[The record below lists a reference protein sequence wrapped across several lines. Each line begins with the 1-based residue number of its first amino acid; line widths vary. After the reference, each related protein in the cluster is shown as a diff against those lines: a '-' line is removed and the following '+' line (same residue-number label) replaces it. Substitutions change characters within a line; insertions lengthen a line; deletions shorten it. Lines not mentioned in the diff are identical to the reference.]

1 MGTLRNRFLEHL
13 LPSLRSLVEIYYLW
27 LTKLPLYTRLHLKMV
42 IFSLEYCKIDLAML
56 KFRFSQ
62 IAKHDVVQYDSL
74 GGHSKHNFLLSNSR
88 SNQSIF

>member
-62 IAKHDVVQYDSL
+62 IAKHDGWQGSL
-74 GGHSKHNFLLSNSR
+74 LPIEFDTRCSSF
-88 SNQSIF
+88 